1 MHFSTNLLGYVAA
14 FAVFATF
21 MLKEMLTLR
30 LMAITSNFLFVGYAL
45 LAGLEPILVLHAMLI
60 PVNAMRL
67 AQVIRDRRRRRGRLR
82 CSEQC
87 AYQLRRVRRGA
98 WRQTPATNA
107 EPARLLGIEP

>member
-30 LMAITSNFLFVGYAL
+30 LMALTSNFLFVGYAL

-67 AQVIRDRRRRRGRLR
+67 AQVMRDRGRRRGRLR
-82 CSEQC
+82 RSEQC

-98 WRQTPATNA
+98 RRHASTKNA